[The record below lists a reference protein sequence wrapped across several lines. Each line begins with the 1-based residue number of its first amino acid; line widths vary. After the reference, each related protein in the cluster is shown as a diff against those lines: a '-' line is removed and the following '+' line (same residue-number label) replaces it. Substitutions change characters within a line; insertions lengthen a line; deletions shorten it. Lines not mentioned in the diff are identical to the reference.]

1 MIRRAHY
8 STALAQ
14 SQGIFSETM
23 TLFEL
28 WEPGMDANELF
39 ERARA
44 QNILGSASERRLR
57 NIVIEGFASR
67 FLREPIVEA
76 APSLKELFC
85 SSTNTPLLQQINL
98 LYTARQHGILFD
110 FIKGEYWG
118 KVAFGAPAVTA
129 KDVTVL
135 IEKGLLTGKLEK
147 NWSPSVRE
155 RVIGYVLGTAADLG
169 LLGASRTGR
178 RPIEFWRP
186 LDKLQIYLAYDLHF
200 YGFSDD
206 EVANSEEWQLLG
218 LSRNDVSDSFS
229 RLQQG
234 GHWIAQDTGH
244 LIRIEWNYQDRKEL
258 IDALHS

>member
-14 SQGIFSETM
+14 AQGIFNETM

-28 WEPGMDANELF
+28 WEAGMDANELF

-44 QNILGSASERRLR
+44 LNILGTASERRLR

-67 FLREPIVEA
+67 YLREPILEA
-76 APSLKELFC
+76 APSLKDLFC
-85 SSTNTPLLQQINL
+85 SSANTPLLQQLNL

-110 FIKGEYWG
+110 FIKDEYWA
-118 KVAFGAPAVTA
+118 KVALGAPSVLV
-129 KDVTVL
+129 KDVTVF
-135 IEKGLLTGKLEK
+135 IDKGLLTGKLEK

-155 RVIGYVLGTAADLG
+155 RVSGYVLGAAADLG
-169 LLGASRTGR
+169 LLGTSRAGR

-186 LDKLQIYLAYDLHF
+186 LDELQIYLAYDLHF

-244 LIRIEWNYQDRKEL
+244 LIRIEWTYQDRKDL
-258 IDALHS
+258 IHALHS